1 VRAECG
7 FRLED
12 DHLASRLREFT
23 RDREA
28 DHARAYDCTID
39 CFRHYLFADFELID
53 ESRPHIIIGAAA
65 SQSSALQSPKNS
77 MNICWNPDFSEGAPA
92 FAPVREAARK
102 LRTPAWPGCDD
113 FNRLLAARAIPVVNA
128 AGHAVRFV
136 AQAARTGAF
145 EDKYEPRSFLRGEI
159 QFRAG
164 DWHDVFNALAWL
176 TFPRA
181 KAALNE
187 RHYRA
192 LERQQASGAGNRA
205 PAQDALTLLDESGV
219 LVVTADVGLGEMLAS
234 HAWKELFWSR
244 RAAVARDMRFY
255 LFGHGL
261 GEKML
266 RPFIGVTGR
275 SLICGV
281 ARDFLALPLARQLDV
296 LDTQVAARIG
306 DARNPLTSRDVT
318 PVPLLG
324 IPGWCADNEDERYYD
339 NAAYFR
345 PQRATSAN
353 PR

>member
-1 VRAECG
+1 MSIPWNSRFAEC
-7 FRLED
+7 
-12 DHLASRLREFT
+12 A
-23 RDREA
+23 A
-28 DHARAYDCTID
+28 P
-39 CFRHYLFADFELID
+39 FE
-53 ESRPHIIIGAAA
+53 
-65 SQSSALQSPKNS
+65 
-77 MNICWNPDFSEGAPA
+77 
-92 FAPVREAARK
+92 PVRETARE
-102 LRTPAWPGCDD
+102 LGAPAWPGIDD
-113 FNRLLAARAIPVVNA
+113 FNRLLAARTVPIVNA

-136 AQAARTGAF
+136 AQAARPAAF
-145 EDKYEPRSFLRGEI
+145 EEKYEPRIFLRGEV

-192 LERQQASGAGNRA
+192 LERRQARGAGNRA
-205 PAQDALTLLDESGV
+205 RVQDALTLLDESGV
-219 LVVTADVGLGEMLAS
+219 LVVTADAGLGEMLAS

-244 RAAVARDMRFY
+244 RAAVGRDMRFY

-275 SLICGV
+275 SLICEMP
-281 ARDFLALPLARQLDV
+281 RDFLALPLARQLDV
-296 LDTQVAARIG
+296 LDAQVARRIG
-306 DARNPLTSRDVT
+306 NALRPLTTRDVT
-318 PVPLLG
+318 PLPLLG

-345 PQRATSAN
+345 PRRATL
-353 PR
+353 PDRR

>member
-1 VRAECG
+1 MSV
-7 FRLED
+7 
-12 DHLASRLREFT
+12 
-23 RDREA
+23 
-28 DHARAYDCTID
+28 
-39 CFRHYLFADFELID
+39 
-53 ESRPHIIIGAAA
+53 P
-65 SQSSALQSPKNS
+65 
-77 MNICWNPDFSEGAPA
+77 WNPA
-92 FAPVREAARK
+92 FAEHAAHFEPVRETARR
-102 LRTPAWPGCDD
+102 LRTPGWPGCDD
-113 FNRLLAARAIPVVNA
+113 FNRLLAARAVPVVNA
-128 AGHAVRFV
+128 ASHTVRFV
-136 AQAARTGAF
+136 AQAARPDAF
-145 EDKYEPRSFLRGEI
+145 EEKYEPRSFLRGEV

-219 LVVTADVGLGEMLAS
+219 LVVTADAELGEMLAS

-275 SLICGV
+275 SLLCRV
-281 ARDFLALPLARQLDV
+281 PRDFLELPLAHQLDV
-296 LDTQVAARIG
+296 LDAQVATRIG
-306 DARNPLTSRDVT
+306 NAHSPLTTRDVT

-324 IPGWCADNEDERYYD
+324 IPGWCTDNEDERYYD

-345 PQRATSAN
+345 PRPSKL
-353 PR
+353 PVPDRR